1 MRLFTLALPLA
12 AALVL
17 VVPATAARPPTTTT
31 TKFGTPVFV
40 SVRSADGIHRDVTL
54 TVPFTHQ
61 GWVSIRT
68 TITVNGVV
76 HNLGTA
82 ASYRGSGSETF
93 RWSILGTDG
102 CWPPLPGDTVSY
114 HLELISV
121 LKGTST
127 GTVLDQITTPT
138 YVVT

>member
-12 AALVL
+12 VALVL
-17 VVPATAARPPTTTT
+17 IAPATAARPPTTTT
-31 TKFGTPVFV
+31 MKFGTPAFV
-40 SVRSADGIHRDVTL
+40 STRSADGIHRDVTL

-61 GWVSIRT
+61 GWVSIQA

-76 HNLGTA
+76 HDLGTA
-82 ASYRGSGSETF
+82 ASYRGSGSEIF
-93 RWSILGTDG
+93 RWLVPGTDR

-121 LKGTST
+121 LKGT
-127 GTVLDQITTPT
+127 VLDTLTTAT